1 MVSILWGSSAIDE
14 LIEKSTS
21 EFVPSGQLDLGLQ
34 LEISDKIRSKKV
46 NAKEA
51 MQAMKK
57 RLGHKNPNVQLA
69 TLSLVDTCVKNSG
82 DSFVREIASREF
94 LDDLVALM
102 KQPITNIDV
111 KNKILETIQTWGIAA
126 KGNPSITYM
135 TGTYSL
141 LRAEG
146 YMFPTVQQKIDPI
159 LFETSS
165 APEWT
170 DSDVCER
177 CRTSFTITNRK
188 HHCRNCGGT
197 FCQDCSSRTLPLP
210 HLAINESVR
219 VCDGCHLKLKMS
231 KVPGINNLPP
241 LPSPTSHSA
250 TTTLPNQIHSQNN
263 NNNNND
269 SYDDDIKK
277 AIELSLKEDEQ
288 RKKGYGSGYIPSNI
302 NKDDNQPTSQLTNIN
317 EEEDQELVAAIAA
330 SLRDMEVSSP
340 PQVNY
345 EYASRPSSNDLTPIE
360 IENIQLFSTFI
371 TQLQSQGKTIPD
383 DPETSKLIGQIGS
396 LQPKIVKS
404 LDDTIH
410 KHRAFVELHDKINKA
425 VQSFDHILEQRMS
438 NYRNDS
444 ILTTHNSTSTT
455 PNNISNY
462 GYYQSQPTTISTPLQ
477 HHHHS
482 QQQQQPYL
490 MNPQYNNNISVNS
503 QPTIQNSNNEPS
515 SSVPLPPSQ
524 QQQYQYQYQNQ
535 TYSQSIPQTHTQPS
549 GPVNQQPNND
559 QPLIDL
565 S

>member
-57 RLGHKNPNVQLA
+57 RLSHKNPNVQLA

-94 LDDLVALM
+94 LDDLVLLM
-102 KQPITNIDV
+102 KQPVTNIDV

-126 KGNPSITYM
+126 KGNPSIAYM

-141 LRAEG
+141 LRSEG

-197 FCQDCSSRTLPLP
+197 FCQDCSSRTIPLP

-241 LPSPTSHSA
+241 LPSSTSHLDTA
-250 TTTLPNQIHSQNN
+250 NLPNQIHPQNN
-263 NNNNND
+263 NNNNN

-302 NKDDNQPTSQLTNIN
+302 NKDDSQPISQLTNID

-345 EYASRPSSNDLTPIE
+345 EYASRPSSNDLTPAE
-360 IENIQLFSTFI
+360 IENIQYFSTFI
-371 TQLQSQGKTIPD
+371 TQLQSQSKTIPD

-410 KHRAFVELHDKINKA
+410 KYRAFVELHDKINKA

-438 NYRNDS
+438 SYRNDS
-444 ILTTHNSTSTT
+444 ILTTHNSASTT
-455 PNNISNY
+455 PNNIPNY

-477 HHHHS
+477 HHQHS
-482 QQQQQPYL
+482 QQLQQQQQQPYL
-490 MNPQYNNNISVNS
+490 MNPQYNNININS
-503 QPTIQNSNNEPS
+503 QPTMQHSNNEPS
-515 SSVPLPPSQ
+515 TSAPPPPSQ
-524 QQQYQYQYQNQ
+524 QQHYQYQYQ
-535 TYSQSIPQTHTQPS
+535 TYSQSIPQTHTQTP